1 MAKATGNDPS
11 RTPVDMAVLRQAT
24 SGDRDL
30 MEELAELYLNDA
42 DLQLRALDDAL
53 ENKEYDRIR
62 RIGHSLKGSS
72 SSIGA
77 GTAAEAFKSLEEA
90 GRAQD
95 ETAIRAAIARGTAE
109 FERVKK
115 ALAELR

>member
-1 MAKATGNDPS
+1 MARVTGSDAS
-11 RTPVDMAVLRQAT
+11 KGPVDLQVLRQAT

-53 ENKEYDRIR
+53 QNREYDRIR

-72 SSIGA
+72 ASIGA
-77 GTAAEAFKSLEEA
+77 GQAAEAFKVLEDA
-90 GRAQD
+90 ARSQD
-95 ETAIRAAIARGTAE
+95 EAAIKAAIAKGTAE
-109 FERVKK
+109 FERVKR